1 MARSVCYS
9 HLNLTSDPLS
19 DRLYD
24 LMWFYAA
31 CGGILGSLNL
41 ARLGT

>member
-1 MARSVCYS
+1 MARTVFYS
-9 HLNLTSDPLS
+9 HLNLTS

-41 ARLGT
+41 ARLRT

>member
-1 MARSVCYS
+1 MARTVCYS
-9 HLNLTSDPLS
+9 HLNLTS

-31 CGGILGSLNL
+31 CGGMLGSLNL